1 MLKKSNN
8 DDIKLFFGSLAIGG
22 IVSVIVFV
30 IYWEANKDIA
40 SEVLSPFFGNLFIA
54 SFCVFSVLPLSLLAY
69 IVVYLLK
76 NESIKTS
83 IRLLANKFSTR
94 QLTKNSEIIYPCLQ
108 AFVYETLKRNDI
120 LHIPVQDISSVNYIG
135 YSVRQDCVFYRY
147 GINLLEKPDYDDD
160 LLKITLSRLFQSEL
174 KQYGVLG
181 LPSIYKSVT
190 AFCYSIY
197 ADRVF
202 YDEDNHILLIDI
214 LYICTE
220 NSAIYYQNA
229 TKRDNNNHINMGD
242 IYDDEV

>member
-1 MLKKSNN
+1 MVNKSNN

-94 QLTKNSEIIYPCLQ
+94 QLTK
-108 AFVYETLKRNDI
+108 TLKLFIRVCKHLFMKHLREMI
-120 LHIPVQDISSVNYIG
+120 FYIFLCKTFL
-135 YSVRQDCVFYRY
+135 R
-147 GINLLEKPDYDDD
+147 
-160 LLKITLSRLFQSEL
+160 
-174 KQYGVLG
+174 
-181 LPSIYKSVT
+181 
-190 AFCYSIY
+190 
-197 ADRVF
+197 
-202 YDEDNHILLIDI
+202 
-214 LYICTE
+214 
-220 NSAIYYQNA
+220 
-229 TKRDNNNHINMGD
+229 
-242 IYDDEV
+242 

>member
-54 SFCVFSVLPLSLLAY
+54 SFCVFSVLPLSLLTY
-69 IVVYLLK
+69 TVVYLLK

-108 AFVYETLKRNDI
+108 AFVYETLKR
-120 LHIPVQDISSVNYIG
+120 NYIG

>member
-1 MLKKSNN
+1 MVNKSNN

-54 SFCVFSVLPLSLLAY
+54 SFCVFSVLPLSLLTY

-108 AFVYETLKRNDI
+108 TSVYKGYKQDKIEMRGDRAEMSDFPLYQNTVAGGLDRRDQTIGGFSFVVK
-120 LHIPVQDISSVNYIG
+120 
-135 YSVRQDCVFYRY
+135 
-147 GINLLEKPDYDDD
+147 
-160 LLKITLSRLFQSEL
+160 
-174 KQYGVLG
+174 
-181 LPSIYKSVT
+181 
-190 AFCYSIY
+190 IY
-197 ADRVF
+197 AVPVV
-202 YDEDNHILLIDI
+202 EII
-214 LYICTE
+214 
-220 NSAIYYQNA
+220 
-229 TKRDNNNHINMGD
+229 G
-242 IYDDEV
+242 